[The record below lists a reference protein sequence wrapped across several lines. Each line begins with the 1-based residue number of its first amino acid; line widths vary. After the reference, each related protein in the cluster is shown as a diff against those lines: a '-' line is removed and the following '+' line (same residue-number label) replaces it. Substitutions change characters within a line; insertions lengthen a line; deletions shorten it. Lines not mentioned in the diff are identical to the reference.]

1 MSFRDSFQFSY
12 EYLYPSHKDHPPLI
26 PPGYI
31 YLSQEIMWACGK
43 GGSITPL
50 KMPMLKARS
59 EDIGLLSVSKEDQQ
73 IQMKYYFELSALN
86 A

>member
-1 MSFRDSFQFSY
+1 
-12 EYLYPSHKDHPPLI
+12 
-26 PPGYI
+26 
-31 YLSQEIMWACGK
+31 
-43 GGSITPL
+43 
-50 KMPMLKARS
+50 MPMLKARS

>member
-1 MSFRDSFQFSY
+1 
-12 EYLYPSHKDHPPLI
+12 
-26 PPGYI
+26 
-31 YLSQEIMWACGK
+31 MWACGE

-73 IQMKYYFELSALN
+73 IQMKYLNSVLSTLSQGSG
-86 A
+86 